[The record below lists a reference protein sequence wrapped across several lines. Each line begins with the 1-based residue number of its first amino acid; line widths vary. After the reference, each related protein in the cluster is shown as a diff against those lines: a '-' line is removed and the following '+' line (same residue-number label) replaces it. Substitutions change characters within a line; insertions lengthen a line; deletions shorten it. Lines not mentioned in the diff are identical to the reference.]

1 MKNNKRRHLPVLS
14 FLAVVIVLILVLH
27 ACASSKNQDTQ
38 IINVFTPG
46 SIEAGANM
54 TQTPGSATNPAESA
68 HPAAE
73 VTQPPAALPTMIV
86 TDTHGQPLIVT
97 QTLAAIQPVGTPT
110 SAAYP
115 INTTVPTQPNQPT
128 ITRTATTT
136 PSPVPPTG
144 WAGEWTAYLAQAD
157 GSFLV
162 GALTISLDGEVLRA
176 EFDAQGSRLSLVGI
190 LQEQGA
196 SASGDY
202 SGFSGVG
209 YFHLV
214 IEPVGA
220 FVGNLD
226 NELAFCASRQGFA
239 QPEPCGFFFPR

>member
-1 MKNNKRRHLPVLS
+1 MKNNKIRHLPVLS
-14 FLAVVIVLILVLH
+14 FLAVVIVLMLFLH
-27 ACASSKNQDTQ
+27 ACAPSKNEDIQ
-38 IINVFTPG
+38 IINAFTPG
-46 SIEAGANM
+46 VNM
-54 TQTPGSATNPAESA
+54 TQTPGSATNPSESA

-209 YFHLV
+209 YFHL
-214 IEPVGA
+214 ISEPVGA

-226 NELAFCASRQGFA
+226 NELAFCAARQGFA